1 MFVLGGLALSVW
13 RSCLSSWSPERWRG
27 ISELIPP
34 TLQCFSQ
41 KWNPATFFH
50 IAKHYQ
56 DRNQHM
62 KEHTCADGSFIA
74 ICLAMALF
82 VTVVQLCMI
91 CVGLHSSFFMKKMQF
106 EWKELSSYIPVYS
119 QGHARKVSIFF
130 PRICWDFESPE
141 TILISFDSFLP
152 ALSVLLACSCVFLF
166 NDFDPWSGCVVPHWE
181 AGIDWQLH
189 REGGAVDLLEDILP

>member
-119 QGHARKVSIFF
+119 QGHARKVSIFSQEF
-130 PRICWDFESPE
+130 AE
-141 TILISFDSFLP
+141 ILRVQKQFWLVLIVFCLPCQCCLPVAVFFCSMTLILGQVVLFLIGKQ
-152 ALSVLLACSCVFLF
+152 A
-166 NDFDPWSGCVVPHWE
+166 
-181 AGIDWQLH
+181 
-189 REGGAVDLLEDILP
+189 

>member
-91 CVGLHSSFFMKKMQF
+91 CVGLHSSFFMKKNAVWMKGTKQLYSPFIRKDMPGKSAYFSQEFAEILRVQKQF
-106 EWKELSSYIPVYS
+106 WLVLIVFCLPCQCCLPV
-119 QGHARKVSIFF
+119 AVFF
-130 PRICWDFESPE
+130 CSM
-141 TILISFDSFLP
+141 TLILGQVVLFLIGKQ
-152 ALSVLLACSCVFLF
+152 A
-166 NDFDPWSGCVVPHWE
+166 
-181 AGIDWQLH
+181 
-189 REGGAVDLLEDILP
+189 